1 MHFSIRS
8 TQHEE
13 WFKPAEPQIQ
23 CTKFICCNATGVCLI
38 RSRRESRTPPPWRKA
53 ASLLSLSKFLQTK
66 FCCSDTFC
74 CFKACALNPFTP
86 QFYQKSCPSLQ
97 TCKSVDCVSQCS
109 WKYGMHCRMTAL
121 CLLCGVFSLYTC
133 QLTSENDQN
142 ENVFILRTWPL
153 PGVCLSQK
161 KIFEPECKYLI
172 CNWQ

>member
-1 MHFSIRS
+1 MKNGSNRPNLKS
-8 TQHEE
+8 NVQNSYVATQLEFVWYE
-13 WFKPAEPQIQ
+13 VEGNREP
-23 CTKFICCNATGVCLI
+23 
-38 RSRRESRTPPPWRKA
+38 PPPWRKA